1 VADSLVA
8 LRDRREQAITR
19 IAECFAADLVDVDD
33 MERRLDLAHSAGTVA
48 ELDALVADLAP
59 APAASTALVIA
70 PSMAIDD
77 PTRADQKRLR
87 VIMGS
92 VERTGA
98 WTVPRR
104 LDARA
109 FWANLLL
116 DFRDASLAPG
126 VTTVIVSVTMANI
139 EIVVPP
145 GLAVD
150 VDVSSFAGNVE
161 ARHRVAPMQDP
172 SRPLLRFEGG
182 VRFGNFELTTRLPG
196 ETARDA
202 RKRERHERKA
212 RRKALRA
219 GGDM

>member
-8 LRDRREQAITR
+8 LRDRREQVITR
-19 IAECFAADLVDVDD
+19 IAECFAADVLEVDE
-33 MERRLDLAHSAGTVA
+33 MEHRLDLAHRASTVA
-48 ELDALVADLAP
+48 ELDALVVDLAP
-59 APAASTALVIA
+59 APASTALVVA

-77 PTRADQKRLR
+77 PTRAEQKRLR

-92 VERTGA
+92 VERTGP

-109 FWANLLL
+109 FWGNLLL

-126 VTTVIVSVTMANI
+126 VTTVVVSVTMANLEVI
-139 EIVVPP
+139 VPP

-161 ARHRVAPMQDP
+161 ARHRVAPVQDP
-172 SRPLLRFEGG
+172 ARPLLRFEGG
-182 VRFGNFELTTRLPG
+182 VRFGNFELATRLPG

-202 RKRERHERKA
+202 RRRERHERKA

-219 GGDM
+219 GGEL

>member
-1 VADSLVA
+1 
-8 LRDRREQAITR
+8 
-19 IAECFAADLVDVDD
+19 